1 MGGDLNVQV
10 EQAGVERKEVR
21 VSGKAALFYRNFV
34 TRVIELGEIAR
45 IEIEIQNRFLHGAA
59 PPRCPS
65 WHHHNPPH
73 GPEAHRAEIRPG

>member
-1 MGGDLNVQV
+1 
-10 EQAGVERKEVR
+10 
-21 VSGKAALFYRNFV
+21 V

-65 WHHHNPPH
+65 WHHQNPPH